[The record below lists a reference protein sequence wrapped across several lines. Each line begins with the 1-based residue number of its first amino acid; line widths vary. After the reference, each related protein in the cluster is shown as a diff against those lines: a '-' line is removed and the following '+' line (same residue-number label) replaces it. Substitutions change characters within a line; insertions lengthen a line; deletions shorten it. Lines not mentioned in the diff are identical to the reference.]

1 EVFRAGEGPIV
12 RPASGDTH
20 GHPVAFGRAMFDDL
34 RGADE
39 TVGTKA
45 VIRAHEASIV
55 NVAIDDP
62 GAFTDID
69 TPEDYARL
77 IGPWPFA
84 DRVR

>member
-1 EVFRAGEGPIV
+1 
-12 RPASGDTH
+12 
-20 GHPVAFGRAMFDDL
+20 MLFDAL

-39 TVGTKA
+39 TVGPKA

-69 TPEDYARL
+69 TPEDYERL
-77 IGPWPFA
+77 IGQWPFE
-84 DRVR
+84 DGVR